1 MIADFH
7 NHKLLKRLDGKK
19 KITIQIYLTKSFD
32 LISYELLFS
41 FLKIIYFAFKILGF
55 FLIFIFSSFSK
66 GQYVQFKNDTGMGE
80 GCILFTS
87 FHMYLDKNFK

>member
-7 NHKLLKRLDGKK
+7 NHKLLKRLDGEK

-32 LISYELLFS
+32 LISFELLFS

-55 FLIFIFSSFSK
+55 FLIFILSSFSK
-66 GQYVQFKNDTGMGE
+66 GQYVQFKKRHGYG
-80 GCILFTS
+80 GR
-87 FHMYLDKNFK
+87 

>member
-55 FLIFIFSSFSK
+55 FLIFIFRSFSK
-66 GQYVQFKNDTGMGE
+66 GQYVQFNKRHGYG
-80 GCILFTS
+80 GRLYFVYFFS
-87 FHMYLDKNFK
+87 HVLG